1 MGDVSN
7 ALMALRP
14 VTFQYKTDIDP
25 AGTPQFG
32 LIAEEV
38 EKVSP
43 DLVVHDADHQVYSVR
58 YEAVNAMLLNEF
70 QKQHATIAEQA
81 KTIAEQAKLLQSLAV
96 RLARIEQA
104 EGRK

>member
-1 MGDVSN
+1 MGDASD
-7 ALMALRP
+7 ALLALRP
-14 VTFQYKTDIDP
+14 VTFQYKTEIDP

-43 DLVVHDADHQVYSVR
+43 ELVLHDANHQIYSVR

-70 QKQHATIAEQA
+70 QKQHETIVEQQKHAEDQD
-81 KTIAEQAKLLQSLAV
+81 KLLQSLVA
-96 RLARIEQA
+96 RLAQL
-104 EGRK
+104 